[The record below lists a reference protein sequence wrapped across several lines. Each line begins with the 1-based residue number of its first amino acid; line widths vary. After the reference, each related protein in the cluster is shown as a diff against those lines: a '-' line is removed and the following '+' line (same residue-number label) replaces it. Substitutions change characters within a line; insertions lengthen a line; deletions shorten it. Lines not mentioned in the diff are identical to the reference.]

1 MCQKR
6 TFHYLFDH
14 FVGAIE
20 QRTQYVET
28 KRPGSL
34 EIDHEF
40 EFHGLL
46 DRQIGRLCSIQ
57 NLLDIARQT
66 FGLENPTR
74 PVRQQSTAVHELAP
88 RSNHGEA
95 TFLAI
100 LSDSV
105 SNNAGQSRR
114 DDEQAIGASRTRRE
128 QRRIEIGGAVYWV
141 GC

>member
-1 MCQKR
+1 MSAWCQKR
-6 TFHYLFDH
+6 TSAISFNH

-28 KRPGSL
+28 KRPSSL

-46 DRQIGRLCSIQ
+46 DGQIGGLCSIQ
-57 NLLDIARQT
+57 KLLHIARQT
-66 FGLENPTR
+66 FGLENPAG
-74 PVRQQSTAVHELAP
+74 PVEQQSTAVHELAP

-95 TFLAI
+95 MFLAI

-114 DDEQAIGASRTRRE
+114 DDEQAIGA
-128 QRRIEIGGAVYWV
+128 
-141 GC
+141 

>member
-1 MCQKR
+1 MHKPVSAMCQKR

-46 DRQIGRLCSIQ
+46 GGTIRQTGLHFSIDHSDVPNIDPAQ
-57 NLLDIARQT
+57 DKLVIHGNARQPKEFT
-66 FGLENPTR
+66 LETLSRYPLVTR
-74 PVRQQSTAVHELAP
+74 I
-88 RSNHGEA
+88 N
-95 TFLAI
+95 FLEC
-100 LSDSV
+100 
-105 SNNAGQSRR
+105 AGNRR
-114 DDEQAIGASRTRRE
+114 RCSPKSHCR
-128 QRRIEIGGAVYWV
+128 
-141 GC
+141 